1 MDSVSAEATQAWF
14 AVKVA
19 VALSPILIFLTA
31 DVIEWLPR
39 ALFGGARR
47 WLLGSGPETARHEP
61 AGSPLGEG
69 RRRTIAHRLDAREP
83 RQSRPAKTA
92 LALC

>member
-31 DVIEWLPR
+31 DVIEWFR
-39 ALFGGARR
+39 AHYSAAQGRGTS
-47 WLLGSGPETARHEP
+47 LGR
-61 AGSPLGEG
+61 
-69 RRRTIAHRLDAREP
+69 
-83 RQSRPAKTA
+83 
-92 LALC
+92 